1 MKRRILFVD
10 DEPMVLAGLQRMLRP
25 MREQWE
31 IEFADGGAQALTI
44 LEAGRFDAI
53 VSDMRMPVMNGAQL
67 LKEVAGKHPQT
78 VRFILSGQADQ
89 ELIME
94 CVGTAHQFLSKPC
107 EPESLKTA
115 LHRTFAVDG
124 LLRCDALKE
133 VISQLT
139 TIPSLPTLY
148 NKIMEQL
155 ASPDASIET
164 IGQTI
169 ARDPGM
175 TAKVLQ
181 LVNSAFFG
189 SRRQM
194 ANPTEAAML
203 LGLDTIKTLV
213 LWIHVF
219 SNYKQ
224 PDVPGFSME
233 RLSNH
238 CLATGLLAQ
247 EIVQE
252 EGGDAKTREN
262 AMTAGLLHDLG
273 KLLLVVNRPQLFNQ
287 ALTLAETKRIAFW
300 QAEQEV
306 FGTTH
311 AEIGAYL
318 LGLWGLP
325 FDIVE
330 AVALHHRP
338 QICGSKAFSPLT
350 AVHAAN
356 VIQHEA
362 QPESRAGDLAPA
374 DTQYL
379 AELGLED
386 RLPVWRERLQRDKE

>member
-1 MKRRILFVD
+1 MKKRILFVD

-25 MREQWE
+25 MREQWDM
-31 IEFADGGAQALTI
+31 EFTNGGAEAL
-44 LEAGRFDAI
+44 AAMAKAPFDAV
-53 VSDMRMPVMNGAQL
+53 VSDMRMPAMNGAQL
-67 LKEVAGKHPQT
+67 LKEVSRQHPQT

-89 ELIME
+89 ELILQ

-107 EPESLKTA
+107 EPETLKTA
-115 LHRTFAVDG
+115 VGRTFAVDD
-124 LLRCDALKE
+124 LLKCDALKKI
-133 VISQLT
+133 VSQLT
-139 TIPSLPTLY
+139 TIPSLPSLY
-148 NKIMEQL
+148 NQIMEQL
-155 ASPDASIET
+155 AAPDASIET

-169 ARDPGM
+169 GRDPGM

-194 ANPTEAAML
+194 SNPTEAAML

-219 SNYKQ
+219 SNYQQ
-224 PDVPGFSME
+224 PAVRGFSME
-233 RLSNH
+233 RLSDH
-238 CLATGLLAQ
+238 CLSTGLLARQ
-247 EIVQE
+247 IVQQE
-252 EGGDAKTREN
+252 DGDAKMREN

-273 KLLLVVNRPQLFNQ
+273 KLLLVVNRPALYEQ
-287 ALTLAETKRIAFW
+287 ALTLAEQKRIPLW

-306 FGTTH
+306 LGTSH

-338 QICGSKAFSPLT
+338 QVGGSRSFSPLT
-350 AVHAAN
+350 AVYAAN
-356 VIQHEA
+356 FLQKEVTPEA
-362 QPESRAGDLAPA
+362 GIISDPI
-374 DTQYL
+374 DTAYL
-379 AELGLED
+379 AEMRLD
-386 RLPVWRERLQRDKE
+386 HRLPAWRELASPDRK